1 MSSKFDLGL
10 VQALR
15 DRTGVGMMDCKKALI
30 ETGGDI
36 DRAVEML
43 RKKGAA
49 VAEKRATNATKQ
61 GLVHSYIHAG
71 GQLGV
76 LVEINCETDFVARTP
91 DLQAFVRDVAM
102 HIAAAHPRCV
112 SPEELDQEFLAR
124 EKDIFAEQL
133 KASGKPAQM
142 IDKIV
147 EGKVE
152 KLYTEV
158 CLLKQTFIKND
169 KITINDLLKD
179 LMAKMGEKI
188 TIRRFARYEVG
199 S

>member
-1 MSSKFDLGL
+1 MSEKFDLGL
-10 VQALR
+10 IQTLR
-15 DRTGVGMMDCKKALI
+15 ERTGVGMMDCKKALV

-124 EKDIFAEQL
+124 EKDIF
-133 KASGKPAQM
+133 
-142 IDKIV
+142 
-147 EGKVE
+147 
-152 KLYTEV
+152 
-158 CLLKQTFIKND
+158 
-169 KITINDLLKD
+169 
-179 LMAKMGEKI
+179 
-188 TIRRFARYEVG
+188 
-199 S
+199 